1 MKPSN
6 WLDGSA
12 RDTAVALTAQEEDT
26 RIAALADATRRLWLA
41 RRAKEELAAPSAR
54 NATPVGVTHTVRPI
68 SN

>member
-1 MKPSN
+1 MKPSG

-12 RDTAVALTAQEEDT
+12 CDTAGALTAQGEDA
-26 RIAALADATRRLWLA
+26 RITALADATWRLWLA

-54 NATPVGVTHTVRPI
+54 NARPVEVWHTVRPI

>member
-1 MKPSN
+1 MKPGD

-12 RDTAVALTAQEEDT
+12 RDTAGALTAQEEDA
-26 RIAALADATRRLWLA
+26 RITALADATRRRWLA

-54 NATPVGVTHTVRPI
+54 NATPVGVRHTVRPI